1 MAKVLTIRGKPLE
14 REPPEVSE
22 ELVRI
27 LKEALAKAES
37 GELQS
42 FIGIGLT
49 NDDAYYRLLMMETG
63 SRVEMYGLL
72 NILTQEFYQSEI
84 ADEDE

>member
-1 MAKVLTIRGKPLE
+1 MGKVLTLGGKPLE

-22 ELVRI
+22 ELVKI

-42 FIGIGLT
+42 FVGIGMT
-49 NDDAYYRLLMMETG
+49 NDEAYYRLIVFETG
-63 SRVEMYGLL
+63 SKIEMYGLL
-72 NILTQEFYQSEI
+72 NILTQEFYHSELV
-84 ADEDE
+84 DEDE

>member
-1 MAKVLTIRGKPLE
+1 MGKVLTLGGKPLE

-27 LKEALAKAES
+27 LKEALSKAET

-42 FIGIGLT
+42 FVGIGMT
-49 NDDAYYRLLMMETG
+49 NDDAYYRLMVFERG
-63 SRVEMYGLL
+63 SKIEMYGLL
-72 NILTQEFYQSEI
+72 HILTQEFYQSELV
-84 ADEDE
+84 DEDE